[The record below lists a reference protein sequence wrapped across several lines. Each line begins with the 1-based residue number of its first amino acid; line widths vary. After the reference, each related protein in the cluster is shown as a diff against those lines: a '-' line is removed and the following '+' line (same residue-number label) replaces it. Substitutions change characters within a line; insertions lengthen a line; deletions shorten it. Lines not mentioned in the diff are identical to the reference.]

1 MGKCIELVFSS
12 VFFLPGK
19 KPQKPPRPTPPKPAG
34 VRPTTESVATADEK
48 VGTNILP
55 TGAEEQSDSKS
66 DLPKQADSSH
76 ACTRSVTVYWD
87 IPSKPQP
94 SAAPETTPASSDSSQ
109 RPVPLP
115 RTKCQKKANAEEVE
129 GQPLVT
135 ISENSDGDHAD
146 PGEVQSNEYLKELL
160 EAFSTDNK
168 WEESSDA
175 ADPSDEILE
184 EGGDADGEMT
194 SSHSQRNIRAR
205 IQAFESQAG
214 STEGT
219 EPVKPEPLPRKPT
232 SKPPVATKPSVA
244 LKPAFNHTTDDD
256 DSQNVSVAN
265 TPQIPTPAPKPQPPK
280 KPTATA
286 NRLSIKE
293 ELEALHSK
301 GGVPNRSRS
310 PGLTR
315 ANSIYEDA
323 PPQLPPTP
331 PVKPHK
337 EPLKPNLNINN
348 HNSTSVFRQK
358 EYVDTPSE

>member
-19 KPQKPPRPTPPKPAG
+19 KPQKPPRPIPPKPAG
-34 VRPTTESVATADEK
+34 IKPTTESVATSDEK

-55 TGAEEQSDSKS
+55 TGAEDQSDSKS

-76 ACTRSVTVYWD
+76 ARTRSVTVYWD

-94 SAAPETTPASSDSSQ
+94 STAPETTPASSDSSQ
-109 RPVPLP
+109 RPIPLP
-115 RTKCQKKANAEEVE
+115 RTKCQKKAIAEEVE

-135 ISENSDGDHAD
+135 ISENSDGDHTD
-146 PGEVQSNEYLKELL
+146 PEEVQSNEYLKELL
-160 EAFSTDNK
+160 EAFSTDSK
-168 WEESSDA
+168 WEENGDA

-184 EGGDADGEMT
+184 SGDADSEMN

-205 IQAFESQAG
+205 IQAFESQAS

-232 SKPPVATKPSVA
+232 SKPPVAAKPSDA
-244 LKPAFNHTTDDD
+244 LKPAFNHTTDND
-256 DSQNVSVAN
+256 DSQNVLVAH

-280 KPTATA
+280 KPTATV

-301 GGVPNRSRS
+301 GVVPNRSRS

-315 ANSIYEDA
+315 ANSIYEDV
-323 PPQLPPTP
+323 PSQLPPTP
-331 PVKPHK
+331 PLKPHK

-348 HNSTSVFRQK
+348 HNSTSVFRQS
-358 EYVDTPSE
+358 ENLDPPSE